1 MLQPLQNTKK
11 ILCITTLTNISTV
24 GAVVG
29 AGGKKLERL
38 ERWSVG
44 AENMR
49 WAGKKL
55 FL

>member
-1 MLQPLQNTKK
+1 MLQPFQNIKK
-11 ILCITTLTNISTV
+11 ILCITTLTKYTTV

-29 AGGKKLERL
+29 AGAEKLERL

-49 WAGKKL
+49 WAGEKL